1 MDVSI
6 IFVNYNTISLLTDA
20 IDSALEKT
28 IGVIYEIIVVDNA
41 SNDNSRK
48 ILSDKYQSNVIY
60 IALPENIGFG
70 RANNEGMKIAK
81 GRNVFLLNPDTIL
94 QNNAVKILSDYLD
107 QNEGVGVVGANLYNE
122 DGSAQPCFCHYYP
135 SIGYELSN
143 LFHLLFLYNREVFN
157 YTEVP
162 KKVSRVVGAAMMI
175 KKGVINKTGMFDARF
190 FMYAEEDE
198 WCFRISKS
206 GYTIFNL
213 PQAKITH
220 LDGKSFQ
227 FSAERQK
234 RKLEGLR
241 TFYRVSYS
249 SFYCKMLRLVEYLTI
264 MSRLIISKMSNNIEK
279 LNYWKFM
286 YNNRDWK

>member
-206 GYTIFNL
+206 GYTVFNL

-227 FSAERQK
+227 FSEERQK

-249 SFYCKMLRLVEYLTI
+249 AFYCKVLQLVEYLTI
-264 MSRLIISKMSNNIEK
+264 ITRLVVSRFSKNRVK
-279 LNYWKFM
+279 LSYWKFM
-286 YNNRDWK
+286 YNNRNWK